1 MLFMTMKRSGAVGQ
15 ADQKKV
21 LYGIRLLIL
30 VLNII
35 YSLILYIV
43 FLPGGTLIIWDRI
56 FGMKI
61 L

>member
-21 LYGIRLLIL
+21 LYRIRLLIL

-35 YSLILYIV
+35 YTLIFV
-43 FLPGGTLIIWDRI
+43 HSFLPGGTLIIWDRI
-56 FGMKI
+56 FGRKI

>member
-1 MLFMTMKRSGAVGQ
+1 MTMKRSGTVGQ

-21 LYGIRLLIL
+21 LYEIRLLIL

-35 YSLILYIV
+35 YSIILYIV

-56 FGMKI
+56 FGRKI

>member
-1 MLFMTMKRSGAVGQ
+1 MKRSGAVGQ

-21 LYGIRLLIL
+21 PYGIRLLL
-30 VLNII
+30 PVLNII

-56 FGMKI
+56 FGRKI